1 MLNTKR
7 IMFIFLLLV
16 FSIGAVS
23 ATDLNDNSTTEISY
37 SDVDDGSVLLSNDA
51 SNDNVE
57 INQNNGNVLRSID
70 ERNVDSWDELYD
82 CCVEGSD
89 NFILHL
95 NDKEFVADSQI
106 TFNNN
111 VIIIGS
117 ENSYFTVNN
126 PNLIP
131 FLSNGDYDITFKNV
145 NFKDSNCDMLI
156 QLSGNSKL
164 ENCTFTNITV
174 GSNHKSVVY
183 NTNGF
188 MDITD
193 CTFTNCTSSFGVI
206 TNYNQQSVNNVRM
219 NVENCNFINN
229 IATYA
234 PGAINNCGILNVTNS
249 KFTGNSARF
258 WAGAIH
264 THCNAYTRILNSEF
278 ISNTAGWNGGALYS
292 YSKLE
297 VYNST
302 FTDNNCTTN
311 NGGGAIGAY
320 NYISTYNVTI
330 ENCNFNDNNNL
341 CGDFTNESTTT
352 LGRGGAISVL
362 NGGYLN
368 VHGSNFVHNS
378 AVIGQAICAY
388 NSDYHDNETIGGVP
402 YLQVYNN
409 TFINH
414 TKTTNDTVFISSGN
428 YLFVNNTFINSPQTI
443 GVADNTVVSTNFNLL
458 NTLCISEIKF
468 NQPIVADSDRAVIE
482 NQWAMT
488 GYDAQNSKNSPY
500 VGLKEVG
507 YVWNYTIGTAPS
519 GNYYASPVIDENGDF
534 YVLGGD
540 KIWAFYKN
548 GNLKWN
554 IQAYNVRG
562 LALDSKG
569 YLIAPVKGN
578 KLVVLNATTGTATGA
593 NIFQASSV
601 YEPMIGEDGNI
612 YVAGEYE
619 YDGGFVPIVKYYNS
633 THYSSD
639 GGYDYS
645 YKSLLDVSPLNSAPI
660 MDKQGNIWINSDKG
674 LYCVNSTS
682 GVVLANYAGV
692 GENKVRPL
700 SNGNV
705 VFSYSGNP
713 KAIYALTSNG
723 VLWNTTLPDS
733 VKSWAL
739 DNINNVLYV
748 STYKGIYNF
757 NQLTGD
763 ISLVNSSLK
772 PNHMLVDAE
781 GVVYCF
787 TASSA
792 SSLSALD
799 KNGTLMWSFGYGGR
813 ITGSPAMD
821 KDGSIYFTSNDG
833 HLYVLNPAK
842 TNPNMTVEAKNI
854 NVDDSS
860 EIIAKLPSN
869 AAGNVI
875 FTVNNKNYTVAIERG
890 IAKLNIEGLAFG
902 TYDVV
907 ANFAGDIRYLPSEN
921 KTSFNVS
928 KWNSTVILSVNNIK
942 VGEDAVINIAV
953 PEDVTGLVTVTI
965 DGKSYTVLINN
976 GKGSL
981 TLSNLVA
988 NSYPITAKYDGNYK
1002 YTEGE
1007 NSTTL
1012 TVAKMPSAVNVT
1024 ANNIK
1029 FGEDAVINIAV
1040 PNVVLGVATVVVNGK
1055 SYNVAIVDE
1064 KGVLTISNLAAN
1076 DYDVKAVYLG
1086 DNKYLSS
1093 ENTTKFTV
1101 SKVGSFVNVAVSDIK
1116 VGDDAVINIAVP
1128 DDATGNVT
1136 VNINGK
1142 SYNVTTK
1149 YGMASIKVAG
1159 LANGTYDVKAVYLGD
1174 NKYLSSE
1181 NTTKFTV
1188 SKVSDY
1194 NMTVDIADIIKGE
1207 NATITVTVPK
1217 DGTGSVVVTINGTD
1231 YKGSVTNGTAKV
1243 IIPGLDEGTYKVVT
1257 FYTGDAKYDSM
1268 IVNGTITVN
1277 KNTKTTLTMDDVV
1290 KYFKGAQNLTAKLVD
1305 AFGNP
1310 IANATVYFTVNGKV
1324 YAKTTDKNGTASMGI
1339 GLVPNE
1345 YKVNAV
1351 FNGTKDYDKATA
1363 NATVTIKNTV
1373 FGNDTTLYFCNGT
1386 KYVAKFLDSNGK
1398 ALANTTV
1405 KFNINGVFYTRVT
1418 DENGTAS
1425 LGIRLNPKSY
1435 VITAYNPATGEERA
1449 NNITVMPTLVT
1460 KDLSMKYLDGSNFT
1474 ALTLDGQ
1481 GKPLA
1486 NQNVS
1491 FNVNGVFYHKVTNKD
1506 GIASLGIRLMAGEY
1520 IITSYWNDFQT
1531 GNTIKISH

>member
-748 STYKGIYNF
+748 STYKGIYKF

-981 TLSNLVA
+981 ILSNLVA

-1012 TVAKMPSAVNVT
+1012 TVAKMSSAVNVT

-1029 FGEDAVINIAV
+1029 FGEEAVINIAV
-1040 PNVVLGVATVVVNGK
+1040 PNVSLGVATVVVNGK

-1064 KGVLTISNLAAN
+1064 KGVLNIYNLAAG
-1076 DYDVKAVYLG
+1076 DYNVDVTYLG

-1093 ENTTKFTV
+1093 TN
-1101 SKVGSFVNVAVSDIK
+1101 A
-1116 VGDDAVINIAVP
+1116 
-1128 DDATGNVT
+1128 
-1136 VNINGK
+1136 
-1142 SYNVTTK
+1142 
-1149 YGMASIKVAG
+1149 
-1159 LANGTYDVKAVYLGD
+1159 AN
-1174 NKYLSSE
+1174 
-1181 NTTKFTV
+1181 FTV

-1194 NMTVDIADIIKGE
+1194 NMTVDIADIVKGE
-1207 NATITVTVPK
+1207 NATITVSVPE
-1217 DGTGSVVVTINGTD
+1217 DGTGSVIVTINGTD
-1231 YKGSVTNGTAKV
+1231 YKGTVIKGIAKV
-1243 IIPGLDEGTYKVVT
+1243 IIPDLDEGTYKVVT
-1257 FYTGDAKYDSM
+1257 FYTGDNKYDSM

-1277 KNTKTTLTMDDVV
+1277 KNTITTLIMNDVV
-1290 KYFKGAQNLTAKLVD
+1290 KYFRGSQKLTAKLVD
-1305 AFGNP
+1305 AIGNP
-1310 IANATVYFTVNGKV
+1310 IANATVYFTINGRV
-1324 YAKTTDKNGTASMGI
+1324 YAKITDENGMASMGI

-1345 YKVNAV
+1345 YKVSAV
-1351 FNGTKDYDKATA
+1351 FNGTKDHDKSTA
-1363 NATVTIKNTV
+1363 NATVTVKSTIL
-1373 FGNDTTLYFCNGT
+1373 GNDTTLYFLNGT
-1386 KYVAKFLDSNGK
+1386 KYVAKFLDSDGK
-1398 ALANTTV
+1398 ALTNTTV

-1418 DENGTAS
+1418 DENGMAS
-1425 LGIRLNPKSY
+1425 LNIRLNPKLY
-1435 VITAYNPATGEERA
+1435 IITAYNPVTGEQRA
-1449 NNITVMPTLVT
+1449 NEVTVLPRIIAE
-1460 KDLSMKYLDGSNFT
+1460 DLSMKYLDGSSFN
-1474 ALTLDGQ
+1474 ATLVDGQ
-1481 GKPLA
+1481 GKA
-1486 NQNVS
+1486 VTGVNIT
-1491 FNVNGVFYHKVTNKD
+1491 FNVNGVFYHKTTDANGVARLN
-1506 GIASLGIRLMAGEY
+1506 IRLMPGDY
-1520 IITSYWNDFQT
+1520 IITSTYDKCWASNKI
-1531 GNTIKISH
+1531 TISA